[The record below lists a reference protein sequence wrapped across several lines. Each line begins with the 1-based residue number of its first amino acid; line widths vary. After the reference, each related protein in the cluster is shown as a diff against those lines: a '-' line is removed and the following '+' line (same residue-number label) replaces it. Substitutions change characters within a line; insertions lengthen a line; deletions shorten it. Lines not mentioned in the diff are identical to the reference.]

1 MTIPTSAK
9 STEKEKQSTE
19 PLVQNGINEVI
30 ACDANNEQIAFK
42 PIVKNGKPI
51 LLSDAELGQVA
62 AAAVAGRHHGRTHA
76 RMTPQEAMVMMINSR
91 RAGQGPGRNG
101 SAGTY
106 VTTNARL
113 SSLATM
119 MIFLVAFLVL
129 STGILG
135 GIFLFRQFT
144 RSLDGTHHF
153 YTRCSIP
160 YLDPELDDELQ
171 VLSQTTHATNSE
183 NTQALQLSQAFQK
196 QLDAKLK
203 QILEDVNQGPIDKE
217 KFSTLQEAT
226 SARLQHLI
234 REMQRN
240 SKASPKLNSMDHWM
254 TTINEDD
261 GTADDEEDDD
271 DDDEGID
278 VVEPSFKARTKDNN
292 KVTVDEGEEDDDEQE
307 AEGDKVHEPSFA
319 AIMDAFERQIRN
331 QMKQFFEE
339 DFDLDL
345 SDEERYEKIEV
356 PKGFSH
362 SRPGR
367 FIHDFQLNLTA
378 IIDLENDRCFII
390 PLNRSRVLPPKSLFD
405 LVSKMQKGY
414 YDVDTEVVRETYRV
428 LTPKLQ
434 SAAEFRS
441 LGLFIG
447 RECAPRSATYR
458 LERIPQDNVVR
469 TKRSTLASQ
478 EGLVFDEFA
487 GSKIS
492 EIHITNIK

>member
-9 STEKEKQSTE
+9 STDKEKQSTE
-19 PLVQNGINEVI
+19 PLVQNGMNEVI
-30 ACDANNEQIAFK
+30 ACDANEQIAFK

-62 AAAVAGRHHGRTHA
+62 AAAAAGRHHPGRTHA
-76 RMTPQEAMVMMINSR
+76 RMTPQEAMVMMINAR
-91 RAGQGPGRNG
+91 RNGHGPGRNG
-101 SAGTY
+101 TSGTY

-144 RSLDGTHHF
+144 RSFDGTHHF

-160 YLDPELDDELQ
+160 YLDPELDQELQ
-171 VLSQTTHATNSE
+171 ALAQTSHTRDDNTFQTLKLSK
-183 NTQALQLSQAFQK
+183 AFQQ
-196 QLDAKLK
+196 QLDSKLK
-203 QILEDVNQGPIDKE
+203 QILEDVNQGPVDKD
-217 KFSTLQEAT
+217 KFLSLQEAT

-234 REMQRN
+234 REMEKN
-240 SKASPKLNSMDHWM
+240 SKVASPKLNSMDHWM

-261 GTADDEEDDD
+261 GAAADDDDDDD

-278 VVEPSFKARTKDNN
+278 VAEARTKDG
-292 KVTVDEGEEDDDEQE
+292 KVSVDEGEEDDDEQD
-307 AEGDKVHEPSFA
+307 AEKEPSFA
-319 AIMDAFERQIRN
+319 AVMEAFEKQVRS
-331 QMKQFFEE
+331 QMKQFFDE

-345 SDEERYEKIEV
+345 SDDERYEKIEV

-378 IIDLENDRCFII
+378 IIDLDNDRCFII
-390 PLNRSRVLPPKSLFD
+390 PLNR
-405 LVSKMQKGY
+405 
-414 YDVDTEVVRETYRV
+414 
-428 LTPKLQ
+428 
-434 SAAEFRS
+434 
-441 LGLFIG
+441 
-447 RECAPRSATYR
+447 
-458 LERIPQDNVVR
+458 
-469 TKRSTLASQ
+469 
-478 EGLVFDEFA
+478 
-487 GSKIS
+487 
-492 EIHITNIK
+492 